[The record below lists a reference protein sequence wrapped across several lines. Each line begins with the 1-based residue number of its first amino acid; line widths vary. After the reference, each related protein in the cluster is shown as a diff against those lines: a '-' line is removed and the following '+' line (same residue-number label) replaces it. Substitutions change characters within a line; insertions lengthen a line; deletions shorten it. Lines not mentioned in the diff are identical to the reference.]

1 MSEPSCSRVRVRDGR
16 CDRCSDE
23 LYDLNKKQVGEVR
36 ERCQCTEVL
45 ADEAAHPRVRRLW
58 EGPAAGDE
66 RVALVDVLHG
76 GSREGRCKRKI
87 RRCKQH
93 LQGVCESS
101 KAWSAPAQHRG
112 LHQQLHGRQP
122 WTSAAGDGPPRS
134 KSRTRREE
142 TTARNDAAF
151 PVATGNLAA
160 GSWAGL
166 DNNRRAP
173 ERHRHARRCA
183 AAKHAILQE
192 EQAWNETT
200 PAAGSEKDVGST
212 EQFSC

>member
-101 KAWSAPAQHRG
+101 KAWSAPAPAPGAAGTARSLARAFAALDVRG
-112 LHQQLHGRQP
+112 GRWATTIQKQNA
-122 WTSAAGDGPPRS
+122 TRRNNRMKRGGISAATG
-134 KSRTRREE
+134 KQ
-142 TTARNDAAF
+142 AA
-151 PVATGNLAA
+151 
-160 GSWAGL
+160 
-166 DNNRRAP
+166 
-173 ERHRHARRCA
+173 
-183 AAKHAILQE
+183 
-192 EQAWNETT
+192 
-200 PAAGSEKDVGST
+200 VG
-212 EQFSC
+212 